1 MGDSPYF
8 LLRMPPASTPDFAY
22 LPQDGEMVNLLRA
35 RDWSAT
41 SLGPP
46 STWPESLH
54 LQLNVCFDSP
64 FAIAVWW
71 GPELIQFYND
81 GYRPI
86 LGATKHP
93 EAFGRPARETWPDI
107 WPTIGPMVEQV
118 MDHGVAVKGDDMP
131 LTLDR
136 NGYLEPCNFTF
147 SYSPIRDR
155 DGVIHGMFTAA
166 VETTARVAG
175 ERRQAFQLALADRL
189 RGQSTAEEV
198 VAAATDLARSHLLVK
213 RAFFAEIDE
222 DAATFSIP
230 QHWMSSDL
238 IDGLPAHGSTAPFA
252 SGLLHTLCNGEAVVA
267 EHIRDDPRFPA
278 APEGYDALAIQ
289 AIVIVPLVRAGRL
302 RAAFNVAHDAARRWS
317 GEDIALIAD
326 VAERTWEA
334 LERARAE
341 QALHASNRMKD
352 EFLAMLA
359 HELRNPLAPI
369 SAAAD
374 LLALARLDPDKV
386 RSTSAIIRRQV
397 AHMTGLVDDLLD
409 VSRVTRGL
417 VDLAREP
424 IDVHDI
430 VAAAV
435 EQVRPLLQARHHELL
450 VADAP
455 GRAMVRGDRK
465 RLVQVVANLLNNAA
479 KYTAPWGRIM
489 LRVGVQD
496 DTVTISVTDNGMG
509 MDHDLVDR
517 AFELFAQGERN
528 ADRTQ
533 GGLGIGLALV
543 KHLVE
548 LHGGTVTAR
557 SDGLGRGSAFTIT
570 LPASDTATAAAVA
583 ADRAG
588 FGAHASASPLR
599 VLLVDDNTDAATML
613 ALILEAAGHAVAVEH
628 TAQAALAYAAR
639 HPFDVCLLDIGL
651 PDINGNE
658 LARRLRT
665 LPGMQHV
672 LLVAVTGY
680 GQPADRQN
688 SQQAGFDHHF
698 VKPVDSAQLIALLA
712 KRGAVRPATPA
723 V

>member
-1 MGDSPYF
+1 MLPSP
-8 LLRMPPASTPDFAY
+8 PSDFSH
-22 LPQDGEMVNLLRA
+22 LPEQGEMVNQLRA
-35 RDWSAT
+35 KDWAAT

-46 STWPESLH
+46 STWPDSLH

-86 LGATKHP
+86 LGASKHP
-93 EAFGRPARETWPDI
+93 QAFGRPARETWPEI

-118 MDHGVAVKGDDMP
+118 MEQGIAVKGDDMP

-136 NGYLEPCNFTF
+136 NGYLELCNFTF
-147 SYSPIRDR
+147 SYSPIRAR

-175 ERRQAFQLALADRL
+175 ERRQAFQLQLADRL
-189 RGQSTAEEV
+189 RGLSRVDELIN
-198 VAAATDLARSHLLVK
+198 AANQLARSHLDVA
-213 RAFFAEIDE
+213 RAFYAEIDDE
-222 DAATFSIP
+222 AGTFAIP
-230 QHWMSSDL
+230 PQWINSVDVP
-238 IDGLPAHGSTAPFA
+238 DLPARGMVADFGP
-252 SGLLHTLCNGEAVVA
+252 GLLHALSAGQAVVVA
-267 EHIRDDPRFPA
+267 DLSCDPRFA
-278 APEGYDALAIQ
+278 GSADRYAGLGIRAM
-289 AIVIVPLVRAGRL
+289 VVVPLVRAGRL
-302 RAAFNVAHDAARRWS
+302 RASFNVAHSGARRWS
-317 GEDIALIAD
+317 AQDVSLLAD

-341 QALHASNRMKD
+341 QALLASNRMKD

-374 LLALARLDPDKV
+374 LLALARLDAEKV

-417 VDLAREP
+417 VALAREP
-424 IDVHDI
+424 LDVHDI

-435 EQVRPLLQARHHELL
+435 EQARPLLQARHHELL
-450 VADAP
+450 LDE
-455 GRAMVRGDRK
+455 RAGLATVSGDRK
-465 RLVQVVANLLNNAA
+465 RLVQVLVNLLNNAA
-479 KYTAPWGRIM
+479 KYTPPWGRIA
-489 LRVGVQD
+489 LHVAVAAAPEPS
-496 DTVTISVTDNGMG
+496 VTIRVSDNGMG
-509 MDHDLVDR
+509 MEPDLAKR
-517 AFELFAQGERN
+517 AFDLFAQGERN

-548 LHGGTVTAR
+548 LHGGAVTAT
-557 SDGLGRGSAFTIT
+557 SDGLGRGSEFAIS
-570 LPASDTATAAAVA
+570 LPTDGAAAPHANGPSA
-583 ADRAG
+583 ALLDWQAG
-588 FGAHASASPLR
+588 AGNPRVLQ
-599 VLLVDDNTDAATML
+599 VLLVDDNTDAAAML
-613 ALILEAAGHAVAVEH
+613 ALILEAAGHAVTVEH
-628 TAQAALAYAAR
+628 TAQGALQQAGR
-639 HPFDVCLLDIGL
+639 HAFDACLLDIGL

-658 LARRLRT
+658 LARRLRA
-665 LPGMQHV
+665 LPRMCDA

-680 GQPADRQN
+680 GQPLDREQ

-698 VKPVDSAQLIALLA
+698 VKPVDSARLVKLLA
-712 KRGAVRPATPA
+712 ARTPDD
-723 V
+723 

>member
-1 MGDSPYF
+1 MQNAP
-8 LLRMPPASTPDFAY
+8 TPEFAY
-22 LPQDGEMVNLLRA
+22 LPQDGEMVNMLRA
-35 RDWSAT
+35 KDWSAT
-41 SLGPP
+41 ALGPP

-71 GPELIQFYND
+71 GPDLIQFYND

-93 EAFGRPARETWPDI
+93 AAFGRPARETWPDI
-107 WPTIGPMVEQV
+107 WPTIGPMVEQL
-118 MDHGVAVKGDDMP
+118 MEHGVAVKGDDMP

-136 NGYLEPCNFTF
+136 NGYLELCNFTF

-175 ERRQAFQLALADRL
+175 ERRQAFQLQLADRL
-189 RGQSTAEEV
+189 RGLSSVDELIG
-198 VAAATDLARSHLLVK
+198 AANQLVRSHFDVT
-213 RAFFAEIDE
+213 RSYYAEVDDE
-222 DAATFSIP
+222 AGTFTVPP
-230 QHWMSSDL
+230 QWIHHDNL
-238 IDGLPAHGSTAPFA
+238 PDLPAHGHFSHFGPD
-252 SGLLHTLCNGEAVVA
+252 LLHALCAGEAVVVENVA
-267 EHIRDDPRFPA
+267 DDPRFCAHA
-278 APEGYDALAIQ
+278 ASYMALGLP
-289 AIVIVPLVRAGRL
+289 AIVVIPLIRAGRL
-302 RAAFNVAHDAARRWS
+302 RATFNVGHAEARRWS
-317 GEDIALIAD
+317 AEDVTLLAD
-326 VAERTWEA
+326 VAERAWEA

-341 QALHASNRMKD
+341 QALLASNRMKD

-374 LLALARLDPDKV
+374 LLALARLDADKV

-417 VDLAREP
+417 VTLARETL
-424 IDVHDI
+424 DVHEI

-435 EQVRPLLQARHHELL
+435 EQARPLLQARHHELL
-450 VADAP
+450 LDEQP
-455 GRAMVRGDRK
+455 GRATVEGDRK
-465 RLVQVVANLLNNAA
+465 RLVQVLANLLNNAA
-479 KYTAPWGRIM
+479 KYTAPWGRIA
-489 LRVGVQD
+489 LQVTRQD
-496 DTVTISVTDNGMG
+496 DTVTISVLDNGMG
-509 MDHDLVDR
+509 MDAGLARR

-548 LHGGTVTAR
+548 LHGGVATAR
-557 SDGLGRGSAFTIT
+557 SDGLGRGSEFAIT
-570 LPASDTATAAAVA
+570 LPAAGTAALA
-583 ADRAG
+583 AAG
-588 FGAHASASPLR
+588 QDAAMGLHAGASRLQ
-599 VLLVDDNTDAATML
+599 VLLVDDNTDAAAML
-613 ALILEAAGHAVAVEH
+613 ALILEAAGHDVRVEH
-628 TAQAALAYAAR
+628 TAHAALHYAR
-639 HPFDVCLLDIGL
+639 IHPVDACLLDIGL
-651 PDINGNE
+651 PDLNGNE
-658 LARRLRT
+658 LAQRLRA
-665 LPGMQHV
+665 LPGMQSA

-680 GQPADRQN
+680 GQPSDRQA

-698 VKPVDSAQLIALLA
+698 VKPVDSGRLLGLLA
-712 KRGAVRPATPA
+712 LHHGAQRS
-723 V
+723 

>member
-1 MGDSPYF
+1 
-8 LLRMPPASTPDFAY
+8 MPPAPTLDFAY
-22 LPQDGEMVNLLRA
+22 LPQDGEMVNMLRA
-35 RDWSAT
+35 KDWSAT

-93 EAFGRPARETWPDI
+93 AAFGGPARATWPDI

-118 MDHGVAVKGDDMP
+118 MEQGIAVKGDDMP
-131 LTLDR
+131 LMLDR
-136 NGYLEPCNFTF
+136 NGFLELCNFTF

-175 ERRQAFQLALADRL
+175 ERRQAFQLQLADRL
-189 RGQSTAEEV
+189 RGLSSAEQLLG
-198 VAAATDLARSHLLVK
+198 AATDLARSHLDVT
-213 RAFFAEIDE
+213 RAFIAEIDE
-222 DAATFSIP
+222 DAGTFTIP
-230 QHWMSSDL
+230 AHWMSDTAPP
-238 IDGLPAHGSTAPFA
+238 GLPAR
-252 SGLLHTLCNGEAVVA
+252 GLVADLGPAVLQALCAGDAVVVA
-267 EHIRDDPRFPA
+267 DIA
-278 APEGYDALAIQ
+278 ADTRMAALAGACAALDLQ
-289 AIVIVPLVRAGRL
+289 AIVLMPLVRTGRL
-302 RAAFNVAHDAARRWS
+302 RAIFNVAHNTARRWS
-317 GEDIALIAD
+317 PDEVSLIAD
-326 VAERTWEA
+326 IAERVWEA

-341 QALHASNRMKD
+341 QALLASNRMKD

-374 LLALARLDPDKV
+374 LLALARLDADKV

-417 VDLAREP
+417 VTLAHEP
-424 IDVHDI
+424 LDMHDI
-430 VAAAV
+430 IAAAV
-435 EQVRPLLQARHHELL
+435 EQVRPQLLARNHELML
-450 VADAP
+450 GDPP
-455 GRAMVRGDRK
+455 GRTAMVEGDRK
-465 RLVQVVANLLNNAA
+465 RLVQVLANLLGNAA
-479 KYTAPWGRIM
+479 KYTAPWGRIAVHVT
-489 LRVGVQD
+489 LQD
-496 DTVTISVTDNGMG
+496 ETVAVSVRDNGMG
-509 MDHDLVDR
+509 MDPDLAAR
-517 AFELFAQGERN
+517 AFELFSQGERN

-548 LHGGTVTAR
+548 LHGGTVTAK
-557 SDGLGRGSAFTIT
+557 SEGPGRGSVFTIT
-570 LPASDTATAAAVA
+570 LPAAGAAHGGA
-583 ADRAG
+583 AQDAPLQLDADG
-588 FGAHASASPLR
+588 GALQ
-599 VLLVDDNTDAATML
+599 VLLVDDNTDAAAML

-628 TAQAALAYAAR
+628 TAQAALRQAR
-639 HPFDVCLLDIGL
+639 QHAFDVCLLDIGL

-658 LARRLRT
+658 LARRLRE
-665 LPGMQHV
+665 LPGMRAA

-680 GQPADRQN
+680 GQPLDRQQ

-698 VKPVDSAQLIALLA
+698 VKPVDSAKLIGLLA
-712 KRGAVRPATPA
+712 SLR
-723 V
+723 

>member
-1 MGDSPYF
+1 
-8 LLRMPPASTPDFAY
+8 MPPVPTPDFAY
-22 LPQDGEMVNLLRA
+22 LPQDGEMVNMLRA
-35 RDWSAT
+35 KDWSAT

-93 EAFGRPARETWPDI
+93 AAFGRPARETWPDI
-107 WPTIGPMVEQV
+107 WPTIGPMVEHV
-118 MDHGVAVKGDDMP
+118 MEQGIAVKGDDMP
-131 LTLDR
+131 LNLDR
-136 NGYLEPCNFTF
+136 NGYLELCNFTF

-155 DGVIHGMFTAA
+155 HGVIHGMFTAA

-175 ERRQAFQLALADRL
+175 ERRQAFQLQLADRL
-189 RGQSTAEEV
+189 RGLSGAEELLG
-198 VAAATDLARSHLLVK
+198 AATDLARSHLDVT

-222 DAATFSIP
+222 DAGTFAIP
-230 QHWMSSDL
+230 PQWMSHTAPP
-238 IDGLPAHGSTAPFA
+238 GLPPRGRVADLGAA
-252 SGLLHTLCNGEAVVA
+252 LLHTLCSGDAVVSTDIA
-267 EHIRDDPRFPA
+267 SDPTLAVPA
-278 APEGYDALAIQ
+278 GAFAALDLQ
-289 AIVIVPLVRAGRL
+289 AIVMMPLVRAGRL
-302 RAAFNVAHDAARRWS
+302 RAVFNVAHSAARRWS
-317 GEDIALIAD
+317 ADDIALIAD
-326 VAERTWEA
+326 IAERVWEA

-341 QALHASNRMKD
+341 QALLASNRMKD

-374 LLALARLDPDKV
+374 LLALARLDADKV

-417 VDLAREP
+417 VTLAHETL
-424 IDVHDI
+424 DVHDI

-435 EQVRPLLQARHHELL
+435 EQVRPQLAARHHELMVGDL
-450 VADAP
+450 P
-455 GRAMVRGDRK
+455 GPAATVSGDRK
-465 RLVQVVANLLNNAA
+465 RLVQVLANLLGNAA
-479 KYTAPWGRIM
+479 KYTAPWGRIAIDVT
-489 LRVGVQD
+489 LEDAGI
-496 DTVTISVTDNGMG
+496 TVTVRDNGMG
-509 MDHDLVDR
+509 MDPDLAAR

-548 LHGGTVTAR
+548 LHGGTVTAK
-557 SDGLGRGSAFTIT
+557 SEGPGRGSEFAIT
-570 LPASDTATAAAVA
+570 LPAAGAGVVPGSAEQDAPLQLDAA
-583 ADRAG
+583 G
-588 FGAHASASPLR
+588 GALQ
-599 VLLVDDNTDAATML
+599 VLLVDDNTDAAAML
-613 ALILEAAGHAVAVEH
+613 GLILEAAGHAVTVEH
-628 TAQAALAYAAR
+628 TAQAALRQACR
-639 HPFDVCLLDIGL
+639 HAFDACLLDIGL

-658 LARRLRT
+658 LARRLRA
-665 LPGMQHV
+665 LPGMQRA

-680 GQPADRQN
+680 GQPLDRQQ

-698 VKPVDSAQLIALLA
+698 VKPVDSARLIGLLA
-712 KRGAVRPATPA
+712 DRA
-723 V
+723 

>member
-1 MGDSPYF
+1 MPLSP
-8 LLRMPPASTPDFAY
+8 TPDFAY

-35 RDWSAT
+35 KDWSKT
-41 SLGPP
+41 SLGVP

-71 GPELIQFYND
+71 GPDLIQFYND

-93 EAFGRPARETWPDI
+93 AAFGAPARTTWPDI

-118 MDHGVAVKGDDMP
+118 MEQGIAVKGDDMP
-131 LTLDR
+131 LMLDR
-136 NGYLEPCNFTF
+136 NGYLELCHFTF

-175 ERRQAFQLALADRL
+175 ERRQAFQLQLADRL
-189 RGQSTAEEV
+189 RGLSSVQQLLS
-198 VAAATDLARSHLLVK
+198 AATDLARSHLDVS
-213 RAFFAEIDE
+213 RAFFAEIGE
-222 DAATFSIP
+222 DAGTFTIP
-230 QHWMSSDL
+230 AQWTSGTAPH
-238 IDGLPAHGSTAPFA
+238 GLPARGLVADLGPK
-252 SGLLHTLCNGEAVVA
+252 LLHALCSGDAVVVERIA
-267 EHIRDDPRFPA
+267 RDPRMTTLAGACA
-278 APEGYDALAIQ
+278 ALDLQ
-289 AIVIVPLVRAGRL
+289 AIVMMPLVRDGHL
-302 RAAFNVAHDAARRWS
+302 RAIFNVAHSAARRWS
-317 GEDIALIAD
+317 TDDISLVADIA
-326 VAERTWEA
+326 ERVWEA

-341 QALHASNRMKD
+341 QALLASHRMKD

-374 LLALARLDPDKV
+374 LLALARLDADKV

-417 VDLAREP
+417 VTLAHESL
-424 IDVHDI
+424 DVRDI

-435 EQVRPLLQARHHELL
+435 EQVRPQLTARHHELTVSEPASL
-450 VADAP
+450 ATVS
-455 GRAMVRGDRK
+455 GDRK
-465 RLVQVVANLLNNAA
+465 RLVQVLANLLGNAA
-479 KYTAPWGRIM
+479 KYTAPSGRITVDVT
-489 LRVGVQD
+489 LAHD
-496 DTVTISVTDNGMG
+496 AVTISVRDNGMG
-509 MDHDLVDR
+509 MDPELAGR
-517 AFELFAQGERN
+517 AFELFAQGARN

-548 LHGGTVTAR
+548 LHGGTVTAK
-557 SDGLGRGSAFTIT
+557 SDGPGRGSVFTIT
-570 LPASDTATAAAVA
+570 LPA
-583 ADRAG
+583 ADAG
-588 FGAHASASPLR
+588 VLTDGPVQDAPMQPDAGAGSLQ
-599 VLLVDDNTDAATML
+599 VLLVDDNTDAAAML

-628 TAQAALAYAAR
+628 TAQAALRRA
-639 HPFDVCLLDIGL
+639 HQHTFDACLLDIGL

-658 LARRLRT
+658 LAQRLRA
-665 LPGMQHV
+665 LPGMRGA

-680 GQPADRQN
+680 GQPRDRQQ

-698 VKPVDSAQLIALLA
+698 VKPVDSAKLIGLLA
-712 KRGAVRPATPA
+712 SRA
-723 V
+723 